1 MPLPGASPRGSIGG
15 HAGGLAFSPPALSE
29 EGGLEG
35 VPTDSDS
42 LVDATPPSPPSP
54 PPAPAAPLGHQP
66 GVGALAAAAAMRVAS
81 VARFRRAA
89 TDLPV
94 ASALAD
100 STTAF
105 SAAAA
110 PVGSRGKAPPTPT
123 RSPAGTHKV
132 LRSSRRAA
140 ARPLR
145 LSVSPATTAECY
157 GMSAMW
163 GGVPCTDH
171 DLLAL
176 NTTVR
181 PSATPVTAPTDTART
196 SAAVAPAA
204 SSAANTV
211 SDAPANE

>member
-1 MPLPGASPRGSIGG
+1 M
-15 HAGGLAFSPPALSE
+15 
-29 EGGLEG
+29 
-35 VPTDSDS
+35 PTDSDS

-81 VARFRRAA
+81 AARFRRAA